1 MKKLKVLLHI
11 IRTTGLSK
19 IILSFVFYLS
29 AVAIILAMIEPD
41 INNLGD
47 SLWFCFASTT
57 TIGYG
62 DIVVRTTAGRL
73 LTVVLGLYGL
83 FFFAYVSGVVISF
96 YNEINKMS
104 TRESVLEFMDKLER
118 LEELSKEELS
128 ALSESVRKNRYH
140 LK

>member
-11 IRTTGLSK
+11 IKTTGRSK

-29 AVAIILAMIEPD
+29 AAAIILTMIEPD
-41 INNLGD
+41 INNPSD

-62 DIVVRTTAGRL
+62 DIVVQTTAGRL
-73 LTVVLGLYGL
+73 LTVVL
-83 FFFAYVSGVVISF
+83 
-96 YNEINKMS
+96 
-104 TRESVLEFMDKLER
+104 EFTDKPER
-118 LEELSKEELS
+118 LEALSKEALS